1 MTIQPGKDW
10 KFFLFGQHIE
20 ALRDDLKR
28 RDVRLTDVP
37 DEADLI
43 IPCGGDGTL
52 FTAELRSSWPIRV
65 PPSCLA

>member
-10 KFFLFGQHIE
+10 KFFLFGQHTE
-20 ALRDDLKR
+20 ALRDNLKR
-28 RDVRLTDVP
+28 RGVRLTDSP

-52 FTAELRSSWPIRV
+52 FTAELRWPR
-65 PPSCLA
+65 PP

>member
-28 RDVRLTDVP
+28 RGVRLTNDP

-43 IPCGGDGTL
+43 LPCGGDGTL
-52 FTAELRSSWPIRV
+52 LCCGRCQCNQLSYGG
-65 PPSCLA
+65 